1 MMKMVI
7 AVVNSDDSNAVMRA
21 LTKNGYSA
29 TKLATTGGFLM
40 MGNTTFLIGID
51 EEKVDDVISLISS
64 HSKKR
69 KQVMPAATSYGVG
82 MYDPLPIEV
91 TVGGASIFVMDIER
105 FEKV

>member
-91 TVGGASIFVMDIER
+91 TVGGASIFVMDFER

>member
-82 MYDPLPIEV
+82 M
-91 TVGGASIFVMDIER
+91 
-105 FEKV
+105 

>member
-1 MMKMVI
+1 MKMII

-21 LTKNGYSA
+21 LTKNKFSV

-40 MGNTTFLIGID
+40 AGNTTFLIGV
-51 EEKVDDVISLISS
+51 ENEKVDEAIDIIAS

-82 MYDPLPIEV
+82 MYDPMPIEV
-91 TVGGASIFVMDIER
+91 TVGGATIFVMDIER

>member
-1 MMKMVI
+1 MKMI
-7 AVVNSDDSNAVMRA
+7 FAVVNSDDGNAVMRA
-21 LTKNGYSA
+21 LTRENFSA

-40 MGNTTFLIGID
+40 SGNTTLLIGVED
-51 EEKVDDVISLISS
+51 EKVDAAIEIIAS

-82 MYDPLPIEV
+82 MFEPLPVEV
-91 TVGGASIFVMDIER
+91 TVGGATIFVMDIER

>member
-1 MMKMVI
+1 MKMVI
-7 AVVNSDDSNAVMRA
+7 AVVNSDDSNSVMRA
-21 LTKNGYSA
+21 LTKAGYSA

-40 MGNTTFLIGID
+40 MGNTTFLIGVD
-51 EEKVDDVISLISS
+51 DEKVDDVISTISA

-69 KQVMPAATSYGVG
+69 KQVMPASTNYGVG

-91 TVGGASIFVMDIER
+91 TVGGASVFVVDIER

>member
-1 MMKMVI
+1 MKMII
-7 AVVNSDDSNAVMRA
+7 AVVNSDDSNSVMRA
-21 LTKNGYSA
+21 LTKNKIQA

-40 MGNTTFLIGID
+40 AGNTTFLIGIED
-51 EEKVDDVISLISS
+51 EKVPEVIEVISS

-82 MYDPLPIEV
+82 LYDPMPIEV
-91 TVGGASIFVMDIER
+91 TVGGATIFVLDIER